1 MHIGAMR
8 LRGWS
13 TVGFVLL
20 LVLAAVPAAGVGV
33 DYSGG
38 PAGFMGEVRCGN
50 PTCHGAGLPATEEE
64 KEGWHPWMSARTQWI
79 NRNIDRHSRAYATL
93 ETKEGRQIAEYMGI
107 DATTSPKCTICHAP
121 GARVASGGNHRK
133 KDGVSCEHCH
143 GPAEFWLDPHVE
155 EDWPSK
161 RASFVSKGFYD
172 NGNLILRAQR
182 CAACHVDIDHEI
194 VAGGH
199 PPLQFEMVAY
209 AQIMKHW
216 EDAPRGGVN
225 VDPTIWAVG
234 QVAGLR
240 DAVEMVAKRAG
251 EQDYQSIG
259 KFSHFESK
267 NCYQCHHKLV
277 DDALR
282 QARGHEL
289 MLEALLRDRDAG
301 KAGALAGAWQALV
314 AASAQNPEATK
325 QKAQALLG
333 VIAGL
338 DQSLLASPLGKD
350 ATRSLLKR
358 ITANGEQ
365 LKRIERFSFGRPERS
380 NVVSI
385 GGIQYPWWY
394 TTGGPEQ
401 AILAIGALCE
411 PGWDAA
417 KCRSLTPERKQL
429 LRAADRFSYDPAAF
443 AAALAA
449 VNRKL

>member
-1 MHIGAMR
+1 MPLDPSAR
-8 LRGWS
+8 
-13 TVGFVLL
+13 
-20 LVLAAVPAAGVGV
+20 LAAIGLLACLLGSAATAHAVGV
-33 DYSGG
+33 DYSAG
-38 PAGFMGEVRCGN
+38 PAGFVGEVRCGN
-50 PTCHGAGLPATEEE
+50 PTCHGAGLPATDEE
-64 KEGWHPWMSARTQWI
+64 KEGWQPWMSARTQWI
-79 NRNIDRHSRAYATL
+79 NWNIDRHSRAYATL
-93 ETKEGRQIAEYMGI
+93 ETREGRQIGAYMGI

-121 GARVASGGNHRK
+121 AARLAGGSGHRK

-143 GPAEFWLDPHVE
+143 GPAEFWLDPHVA

-172 NGNLILRAQR
+172 NNDLVARAER

-216 EDAPRGGVN
+216 ADPPRGGFS
-225 VDPTIWAVG
+225 VDPTLWAIG
-234 QVAGLR
+234 QVVGLR
-240 DAVEMVAKRAG
+240 DAVEMAAKRAG
-251 EQDYQSIG
+251 SQDYQSIG

-277 DDALR
+277 SDALR

-289 MLEALLRDRDAG
+289 MLEALLKERDGA
-301 KAGALAGAWQALV
+301 KASQLAAAWQALV
-314 AASAQNPEATK
+314 EASSQSPAATRE
-325 QKAQALLG
+325 KAQALLG

-338 DQSLLASPLGKD
+338 ERSLLAKPLGKD
-350 ATRSLLKR
+350 ATKQVLRR
-358 ITANGEQ
+358 ITASGDQ
-365 LKRIERFSFGRPERS
+365 IRKIDRFSYSRPARS
-380 NVVSI
+380 NVVGVS
-385 GGIQYPWWY
+385 GVDLPWWY

-417 KCRSLTPERKQL
+417 KCRSLTPERKAL

-443 AAALAA
+443 ARALAA
-449 VNRKL
+449 VNGKL

>member
-1 MHIGAMR
+1 MR
-8 LRGWS
+8 RALLAIWLLA
-13 TVGFVLL
+13 GFSLA
-20 LVLAAVPAAGVGV
+20 VLASPPAGAVGV

-121 GARVASGGNHRK
+121 AARVASGGNHRK

-143 GPAEFWLDPHVE
+143 GPAEFWLDPHVA

-161 RASFVSKGFYD
+161 RASYLGKGFYD
-172 NGNLILRAQR
+172 NGNLSQRAQR

-225 VDPTIWAVG
+225 VDPTIWAIG

-314 AASAQNPEATK
+314 AASAQSPAATK

-333 VIAGL
+333 VLSGL

-358 ITANGEQ
+358 ITASGEQ
-365 LKRIERFSFGRPERS
+365 LKRIERFDYGRPERS

-411 PGWDAA
+411 PGWDAE

>member
-1 MHIGAMR
+1 MPFL
-8 LRGWS
+8 LRARIAAGLSLVWLLGS
-13 TVGFVLL
+13 TG
-20 LVLAAVPAAGVGV
+20 PASGVGV

-38 PAGFMGEVRCGN
+38 PAGFVGEVRCGN
-50 PTCHGAGLPATEEE
+50 PTCHGAGLPASEEE

-79 NRNIDRHSRAYATL
+79 NWNIDRHSRAYATL
-93 ETKEGRQIAEYMGI
+93 ETKEGRQIGAYMGI

-121 GARVASGGNHRK
+121 AARLASGSGHRK

-143 GPAEFWLDPHVE
+143 GPAEIWLDPHVE
-155 EDWPSK
+155 EDWPKK
-161 RASFVSKGFYD
+161 RGSFTSKGFYD
-172 NGNLILRAQR
+172 NNDLIARAQR

-209 AQIMKHW
+209 AQVMKHW
-216 EDAPRGGVN
+216 ADPARGGFS
-225 VDPTIWAVG
+225 VDPTLWAIG
-234 QVAGLR
+234 QVVGLR
-240 DAVEMVAKRAG
+240 DAVEMAAKRAG

-289 MLEALLRDRDAG
+289 MVEALLKGRDPG
-301 KAGALAGAWQALV
+301 KAGQLAGAWQALV
-314 AASAQNPEATK
+314 AASGQSPAATRE
-325 QKAQALLG
+325 KAQALLG
-333 VIAGL
+333 TIAGL
-338 DQSLLASPLGKD
+338 DGSLLASPLSKD
-350 ATRSLLKR
+350 ATKQLLKR
-358 ITANGEQ
+358 ITASGDQ
-365 LKRIERFSFGRPERS
+365 LRKIERFSFAREARS
-380 NVVSI
+380 NVVDI
-385 GGIQYPWWY
+385 TGIELPWWY

-417 KCRSLTPERKQL
+417 KCRSLTPERKAL
-429 LRAADRFSYDPAAF
+429 LGAANRFSYDPAAF
-443 AAALAA
+443 ARALAA
-449 VNRKL
+449 VNGKL